1 MKSSKA
7 RHGRIG
13 FSRTLA
19 RLAVLFVCA
28 ACSMHSSGGPMLP
41 TQPTSGIFK
50 IKHIV
55 WIMQENRSFDDLF
68 QGYPGADTRPY
79 GEDSQGHT
87 VSLMPVSL
95 ARGYDI
101 DHSSAA
107 FFRACNG
114 TSSIP
119 GTHCRMNGF
128 DRERIYC
135 FQRCPRHPQY
145 GYVPHSESRLY
156 FEMAHQYVLSDRT
169 FASNLDLRYV
179 SHQYM
184 VAGQANRAVDF
195 PSRAWGCVQVPNAIG
210 TLTEARAYGPV
221 IPVCQNYQTLG
232 DELDA
237 AGLSWRLYSASKSS
251 QWMGYRS
258 IRHIRFG
265 ADWNANVIGSSLQ
278 VIADVAKGELA
289 DVTWVTPS
297 CKNSDHSACGS
308 PTGPEWVSDVV
319 NAIGES
325 PFWSSTAIF
334 VMWDEWGGWYDHV
347 KPPYLDFDG
356 LGFRVPLLVISPFA
370 KRGYVSHV
378 QYEHGSILK
387 FIEDRFDL
395 ARLAASDRR
404 ANSPAADCFDF
415 TQPVRKFEPFGK
427 PLRRQEVQRMLR
439 EESAQE
445 PDAQ

>member
-1 MKSSKA
+1 MIQDYRRKVRA
-7 RHGRIG
+7 RRAFAI
-13 FSRTLA
+13 LA
-19 RLAVLFVCA
+19 TFLVA
-28 ACSMHSSGGPMLP
+28 AGCSGQVASGPLTP
-41 TQPTSGIFK
+41 TQPSGIFK

-55 WIMQENRSFDDLF
+55 WIMQENRSFDNLF
-68 QGYPGADTRPY
+68 QGYPGADTRST
-79 GEDSQGHT
+79 GEDSHGRVVT
-87 VSLMPVSL
+87 L
-95 ARGYDI
+95 APIAFTRGYDI
-101 DHSSAA
+101 SHTSGS
-107 FFRACNG
+107 FFHACNG
-114 TSSIP
+114 SSGLP

-128 DRERIYC
+128 DREEVYC
-135 FQRCPRHPQY
+135 FRVCPPDPQY
-145 GYVPHSESRLY
+145 GYVPHFETRLY
-156 FEMAHQYVLSDRT
+156 FEMARQYVLADRM
-169 FASNLDLRYV
+169 FASNLDMSYV

-195 PSRAWGCVQVPNAIG
+195 PSHTWGCTPGRDVIS
-210 TLTEARAYGPV
+210 TLTDARAYGPT
-221 IPVCQNYQTLG
+221 IPVCQNYRTLG

-237 AGLSWRLYSASKSS
+237 AGLSWRLYSYTKKF

-258 IRHIRFG
+258 IRHIRYG
-265 ADWNANVIGSSLQ
+265 PDWNINVIGSSLQ
-278 VIADVAKGELA
+278 VIKDVANGKLA

-308 PTGPEWVSDVV
+308 ATGPEWVSDVV

-325 PFWSSTAIF
+325 RFWNSTVIF

-387 FIEDRFDL
+387 FIEDRFGL
-395 ARLAASDRR
+395 ARLAASDTR
-404 ANSPAADCFDF
+404 ATSPVADCFDF
-415 TQPVRKFEPFGK
+415 SQPPRPFKTIG
-427 PLRRQEVQRMLR
+427 PPMHPREMLR
-439 EESAQE
+439 VLYEHSPQD